1 VPSIIPGDRNM
12 QKLIVS
18 KYLQIVPRK
27 TDYAIYHSL
36 FGNLELI
43 DDDGKNL
50 LDVFKTSN
58 SIDKVVD
65 LFDKYEPSTL
75 FNYINDLQRRNF
87 LVQDGINEYELIEES
102 YNKRKQY
109 LQSGYLIRAL
119 QLIVTNKCNFNC
131 EYCFV
136 KSMYDSKER
145 TDLQNRSTNMKM
157 SFDIAKQSVSNLL
170 DLLERNGNRYL
181 NIEFFGG
188 EPLLNWPVIEFIL
201 ETFKNGDPNGVRII
215 YSITTNG
222 YLITDKMSR
231 LFKNYGVN
239 VTVSFD
245 SLHKINRSAIENEKG
260 GERVKQNLEILKKN
274 GNYVTFNSVLSK
286 ETLSEYDSKAL
297 VDIAKYYNIAMI
309 GLVLDLNLEFYENE
323 KNKEK
328 ILEELWSTYQY
339 GQSQGIPIVGYW
351 HQIFNQIIGKQPIVI
366 LSGYKTCPATGC
378 KLSVE
383 PEGHVFIC
391 KCCSGYIGHID
402 NLEDVICSPK
412 YEEYSMRAYRN
423 APECNGCEIEGFCSG
438 VCMGSLEKKYHRM
451 DVIEK
456 SSCNIFKGITK
467 KLIQNV
473 SSKEV
478 DTKYLSEISKEK
490 A

>member
-1 VPSIIPGDRNM
+1 
-12 QKLIVS
+12 
-18 KYLQIVPRK
+18 
-27 TDYAIYHSL
+27 
-36 FGNLELI
+36 
-43 DDDGKNL
+43 
-50 LDVFKTSN
+50 
-58 SIDKVVD
+58 
-65 LFDKYEPSTL
+65 
-75 FNYINDLQRRNF
+75 
-87 LVQDGINEYELIEES
+87 
-102 YNKRKQY
+102 
-109 LQSGYLIRAL
+109 
-119 QLIVTNKCNFNC
+119 
-131 EYCFV
+131 
-136 KSMYDSKER
+136 
-145 TDLQNRSTNMKM
+145 MKM
-157 SFDIAKQSVSNLL
+157 SFSIAKQAISSLL

-201 ETFKNGDPNGVRII
+201 ETFKNGGKNGVRIV

-222 YLITDKMSR
+222 YLITDRMAQ
-231 LFKNYGVN
+231 LFKKYGVT

-245 SLHKINRSAIENEKG
+245 SLHKIDRSTIKNEKG

-286 ETLSEYDSKAL
+286 ETLSKYDSRAL
-297 VDIAKYYNIAMI
+297 VDVAKCYNIAMI
-309 GLVLDLNLEFYENE
+309 GLILDLNLEFYENE
-323 KNKEK
+323 ANKEK

-402 NLEDVICSPK
+402 NLGDIICSPQ
-412 YEEYSMRAYRN
+412 YEEYAMRAYRN
-423 APECNGCEIEGFCSG
+423 SPECNGCEIEGFCSG
-438 VCMGSLEKKYHRM
+438 VCMGSLEKKYHKL

-456 SSCNIFKGITK
+456 SSCNVFKGITK

-478 DTKYLSEISKEK
+478 DINYLSELSKETE
-490 A
+490 

>member
-1 VPSIIPGDRNM
+1 M
-12 QKLIVS
+12 QKLVVS

-27 TDYAIYHSL
+27 IDYAIYHSL

-43 DDDGKNL
+43 DYEGKKL
-50 LDVFKTSN
+50 LDAFKTSN

-65 LFDKYEPSTL
+65 LFDKYESSAL
-75 FNYINDLQRRNF
+75 LYYINDLQRRNF
-87 LVQDGINEYELIEES
+87 LVQDGINEYELIEED
-102 YNKRKQY
+102 YNRRKQY

-119 QLIVTNKCNFNC
+119 QLIVTNKCNFSC

-136 KSMYDSKER
+136 NSMYDSKER
-145 TDLQNRSTNMKM
+145 IELQHRPTNMKM
-157 SFDIAKQSVSNLL
+157 SIDIAKQSVSNLL

-188 EPLLNWPVIEFIL
+188 EPLLNWPVIKFIL
-201 ETFKNGDPNGVRII
+201 ETFKNGNSNKVRII

-222 YLITDKMSR
+222 YLITDKMAR
-231 LFKNYGVN
+231 LFKNYGVT

-245 SLHKINRSAIENEKG
+245 SLHKTNRPIIKNEKG
-260 GERVKQNLEILKKN
+260 GERVKRNLEILKKN

-286 ETLSEYDSKAL
+286 ETLDEYDAKTL

-309 GLVLDLNLEFYENE
+309 GLILDLNLEFYENE
-323 KNKEK
+323 TKKEK
-328 ILEELWSTYQY
+328 ILTELWSTYQY

-351 HQIFNQIIGKQPIVI
+351 HQIFNQIIGKQPVNI

-391 KCCSGYIGHID
+391 KCCSGYIGHIS
-402 NLEDVICSPK
+402 NLGRVICSPQ
-412 YEEYSMRAYRN
+412 YEAYAMRAYRN
-423 APECNGCEIEGFCSG
+423 APECDGCEIEGFCSG
-438 VCMGSLEKKYHRM
+438 VCMGSLEKKYHRLAA
-451 DVIEK
+451 IEK
-456 SSCNIFKGITK
+456 SSCDVFKGITK

-473 SSKEV
+473 SSEEV
-478 DTKYLSEISKEK
+478 DVNYLSELSGNIMQT
-490 A
+490 